1 MAIQYINTGSS
12 ANSGDGDSLRTAF
25 TKINRNFGEIATLIG
40 TTATE
45 FTEIVQDS
53 VEGMFVHSS
62 HTGVTAVYDDDNDK
76 IIFTV
81 TATGSGNGSVY
92 QGDIPPTANTST
104 LWYDTVNGKSFVYYD
119 GYWVEASPTTAG
131 PTGPSGPSGA
141 ASSVAGPTGP
151 SGPSGVEGTPAGG
164 AGFVFRYTN
173 TSTIDANPGDG
184 KLSLNN
190 TDMTLAT
197 EMHIHHADFY
207 GYDARSFLQTI
218 DDSTSAIKG
227 YMSFHN
233 IFFPG
238 DYTLFRIVGTHTEH
252 TDYFTVPLT
261 YESGTTL
268 YLDNTRISV
277 TFTRTG
283 DKGDTGP
290 TGPSGANG
298 TIGVD
303 GATGPTGPMA
313 FQQGSPFT
321 WTSLTAYN
329 ENDIVTYV
337 GSLFILSDYPSYI
350 QSYTPDTYA
359 GWRLFLPAGSTGPTG
374 PTGPEGPSWTTDQ
387 NAELNTTGS
396 PTFATLTV
404 TSTATFLG
412 DIVGG
417 QYQGYDDIS
426 LIKDDP
432 TEANITIRNLHN
444 DGSGVLRIVDNISGG
459 LHISHQN
466 STLSSGSLNAG
477 ENYIHGESP
486 NDKLNIGLYSDL
498 NFYAD
503 SNKYF
508 NPGDPTTASI
518 QISAAD
524 RSVKFNETAFTTH
537 LIPQA
542 NDQYDLGSTSSQ
554 WRSLYVSSS
563 TIYIAGR
570 PLGINQDGSL
580 TFEGDRIGS
589 DIFVGDTAPTATTGS
604 IWWNSVEGKPY
615 INYDDYW
622 VDLISTT
629 IGPTGPSGPE
639 GAASSIQGPTGPSGP
654 SGVQGDTGPQG
665 LQGDAGPQGPLGPS
679 GPSGPSGVNG
689 SNGPEGPQ
697 GPQGVAGP
705 QGPTGP
711 DAYTPGDGTKWIGS
725 PTVST
730 FTQGLDELADRIYTV
745 ETAGGAGPTGPEG
758 PQGPSG
764 VDGAT
769 GPEGPQGPSGV
780 DGSIGIDGATG
791 PTGPEG
797 PQGPS
802 GVDGATGPQGP
813 TGPGVTVNATA
824 PSSPSQGDLWYDTDD
839 GNTYIYVNTSWVDSN
854 PSTPGPQGPQGPQG
868 VTGPQGPQG
877 VTGPQGPQGPAD
889 LDDSFE
895 SKSGATGVVTH
906 DCTTNRVFIHSTV
919 SANFTA
925 NLTNLNLSSGSS
937 TVVTLLI
944 NQGATAYIANALQI
958 GGVSQTIN
966 WQGSTSAPSGNAN
979 KKDAMAFSIFNV
991 SGTYTVLGQLV
1002 SFG

>member
-1 MAIQYINTGSS
+1 MAIQFINTGTS

-25 TKINRNFGEIATLIG
+25 TKINSNFRGIVDLIG
-40 TTATE
+40 STATE

-92 QGDIPPTANTST
+92 QGDVPPTANTST

-119 GYWVEASPTTAG
+119 GYWVEASPSTAG

-151 SGPSGVEGTPAGG
+151 SGPNG
-164 AGFVFRYTN
+164 A
-173 TSTIDANPGDG
+173 
-184 KLSLNN
+184 
-190 TDMTLAT
+190 
-197 EMHIHHADFY
+197 
-207 GYDARSFLQTI
+207 
-218 DDSTSAIKG
+218 
-227 YMSFHN
+227 
-233 IFFPG
+233 
-238 DYTLFRIVGTHTEH
+238 
-252 TDYFTVPLT
+252 
-261 YESGTTL
+261 
-268 YLDNTRISV
+268 SV
-277 TFTRTG
+277 TG
-283 DKGDTGP
+283 PQGP

-321 WTSLTAYN
+321 WTNLSSYN
-329 ENDIVTYV
+329 ANDIVTYV
-337 GSLFILSDYPSYI
+337 GSLYILSDYPSYI

-359 GWRLFLPAGSTGPTG
+359 GWRLFLPAGSTGPI
-374 PTGPEGPSWTTDQ
+374 GPEGPQGPSWTTDQ
-387 NAELNTTGS
+387 NPELNTTGS

-417 QYQGYDDIS
+417 VYQGYDDIS

-432 TEANITIRNLHN
+432 SEANITIRNLHN
-444 DGSGVLRIVDNISGG
+444 DGSSVIRLVDNLSGG

-466 STLSSGSLNAG
+466 STFSSGSLNAG

-503 SNKYF
+503 SNKYI

-524 RSVKFNETAFTTH
+524 RSIKFNETAFTTH

-589 DIFVGDTAPTATTGS
+589 DIFVGDTAPAATTGS
-604 IWWNSVEGKPY
+604 IWWNSAEGKPY
-615 INYDDYW
+615 INYDNYW
-622 VDLISTT
+622 VDLVSTT

-639 GAASSIQGPTGPSGP
+639 GAASSIPGPTGPSGP

-665 LQGDAGPQGPLGPS
+665 PQGDAGPQGPLGPS

-689 SNGPEGPQ
+689 SNGAEGPQ

-764 VDGAT
+764 VDG
-769 GPEGPQGPSGV
+769 
-780 DGSIGIDGATG
+780 SIGIDGATG

-797 PQGPS
+797 PQGVTGPEGPS

-868 VTGPQGPQG
+868 ANGPQGPQG
-877 VTGPQGPQGPAD
+877 VNGPQGPQGPAD

-906 DCTTNRVFIHSTV
+906 DCTTNRVFVHSTV

-925 NLTNLNLSSGSS
+925 NLTNLNLTSGNS